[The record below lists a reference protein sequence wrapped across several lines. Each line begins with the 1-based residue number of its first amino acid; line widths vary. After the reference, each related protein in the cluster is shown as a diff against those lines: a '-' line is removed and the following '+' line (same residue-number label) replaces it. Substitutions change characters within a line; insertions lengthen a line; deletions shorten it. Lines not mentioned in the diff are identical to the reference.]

1 MSHDSTPEDVANLHA
16 RDGHLTMLTM
26 DRFEHGE
33 LDMTLHDAVVHH
45 LDRCRLCAN
54 RFDASHRHAVDL
66 VPPVRAVSA
75 GSSRPMAVAAGLLMA
90 AGLIAVVWPKPQ
102 QASLRPASESTLTA
116 STYTTSAAQ
125 EQGSFT
131 SIDLRLFTGELAREP
146 LASGDAVSTDN
157 PLHVQ
162 IGVDDHG
169 WLAIVVESV
178 QRSDT
183 HPDEGAEDTG
193 GVAPDSTAR
202 MLLEPREVRPDE
214 PPMRIMH
221 DLSVDGFNTEERI
234 VAILCPAPFILDPL
248 DAAAGF
254 DVAELS
260 GLPEG
265 CTSQSIHYLPW
276 GRIASS

>member
-1 MSHDSTPEDVANLHA
+1 MSHDSFPEDVANLHA

-33 LDMTLHDAVVHH
+33 LEMALHDAVVHH
-45 LDRCRLCAN
+45 LDGCRLCAS
-54 RFDASHRHAVDL
+54 RFDASHRHAVDF
-66 VPPVRAVSA
+66 VPPVRAVPA
-75 GSSRPMAVAAGLLMA
+75 GSSRPMAAAAALLMA
-90 AGLIAVVWPKPQ
+90 AGLIVVVWPKPQ

-116 STYTTSAAQ
+116 STYTTSAAH

-131 SIDLRLFTGELAREP
+131 SIDLRLFTGEPARAP
-146 LASGDAVSTDN
+146 LASGDAVSTDE

-162 IGVDDHG
+162 VGVHDHG
-169 WLAIVVESV
+169 WLAIVVDSV
-178 QRSDT
+178 QRTDT

-193 GVAPDSTAR
+193 GVASDSVAR
-202 MLLEPREVRPDE
+202 MILEPREVRPGE
-214 PPMRIMH
+214 PPVRIMH
-221 DLSVDGFNTEERI
+221 DLSVDGFNAEERV
-234 VAILCPAPFILDPL
+234 VAILCPAPFILDPS
-248 DAAAGF
+248 DATAGF

-265 CTSQSIHYLPW
+265 CTSQAIHYLPW